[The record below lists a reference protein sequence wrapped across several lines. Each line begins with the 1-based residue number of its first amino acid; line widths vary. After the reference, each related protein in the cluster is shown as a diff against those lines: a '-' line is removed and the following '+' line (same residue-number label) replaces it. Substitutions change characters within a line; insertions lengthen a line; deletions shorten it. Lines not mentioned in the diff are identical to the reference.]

1 MSTFASYM
9 SENKQIPQHI
19 AIIMDGNGRWAKQRG
34 KDRSEGHFAGM
45 MALRET
51 VKSAAHRGVKYL
63 TVYAFSTENWGR
75 PQAEVDAL
83 MELVC
88 KGVEMNTPELRQE
101 GVKVAVIGDRSR
113 FSESVNSALDRI
125 ISQTAEGEKMTLA
138 LALNYSS
145 RSEIT
150 AAVQAIARRIATGE
164 LKAEDIDEQLIS
176 ASLYTASLPDPDLI
190 IRTSGECRLS
200 NFLMWQAAYAEFYF
214 TDVLWPD
221 FGDEQLAEAIEA
233 FGARDRR
240 YGLVK

>member
-1 MSTFASYM
+1 MNQEM
-9 SENKQIPQHI
+9 KIPQHI

-45 MALRET
+45 MALRAT
-51 VKSAAHRGVKYL
+51 VKAAAEIGVKYL

-88 KGVEMNTPELRQE
+88 TGVEMNTPELCQE
-101 GVKVAVIGDRSR
+101 GVRVEIIGDRSR
-113 FSESVNSALDRI
+113 FSQKVNDALDRI
-125 ISQTAEGEKMTLA
+125 TGKTAQGERMTLA

-150 AAVQAIARRIATGE
+150 HAMQQLAQKVANCE
-164 LKAEDIDEQLIS
+164 LQPQDIDEQAIS
-176 ASLYTASLPDPDLI
+176 QSLYTASMPDPDLI

-200 NFLMWQAAYAEFYF
+200 NFMMWQASYSEFYF

-221 FGDEQLAEAIEA
+221 FGAEALEEA
-233 FGARDRR
+233 IKAYNERDRR

>member
-1 MSTFASYM
+1 MNQEM
-9 SENKQIPQHI
+9 KIPQHI

-45 MALRET
+45 MALRAT
-51 VKSAAHRGVKYL
+51 VKAAAEMGVKYL

-88 KGVEMNTPELRQE
+88 TGVEMNTPELCQE
-101 GVKVAVIGDRSR
+101 GVRVEIIGDRRR
-113 FSESVNSALDRI
+113 FSEKVNAALDRI
-125 ISQTAEGEKMTLA
+125 TSKTAQGERMTLV

-145 RSEIT
+145 RSELT
-150 AAVQAIARRIATGE
+150 FAVQQLAQKVADGK
-164 LKAEDIDEQLIS
+164 LQPSDIDEKAIAQ
-176 ASLYTASLPDPDLI
+176 SLYTASMPDPDLI

-200 NFLMWQAAYAEFYF
+200 NFMMWQASYSEFYF

-221 FGDEQLAEAIEA
+221 FGAEALEEA
-233 FGARDRR
+233 IKAYNGRDRR

>member
-1 MSTFASYM
+1 M

-51 VKSAAHRGVKYL
+51 VKSAAHRGVKYM

-125 ISQTAEGEKMTLA
+125 ISQTAEGEKMTLV

>member
-1 MSTFASYM
+1 MVETAQEQS
-9 SENKQIPQHI
+9 NVPQHI

-45 MALRET
+45 MALRAT
-51 VKSAAHRGVKYL
+51 VKAAAEMGVKYL

-88 KGVEMNTPELRQE
+88 TGVEMNTPELCQE
-101 GVKVAVIGDRSR
+101 GVRVEIIGDRRR
-113 FSESVNSALDRI
+113 FSEKVNAALDRI
-125 ISQTAEGEKMTLA
+125 TSKTAQGERMTLV

-145 RSEIT
+145 RSELT
-150 AAVQAIARRIATGE
+150 FAVQQLAQKVADGE
-164 LKAEDIDEQLIS
+164 LQPSDIDEKAIAQ
-176 ASLYTASLPDPDLI
+176 SLYTASMPDPDLI

-200 NFLMWQAAYAEFYF
+200 NFMMWQASYSEFYF

-221 FGDEQLAEAIEA
+221 FGAEALEEA
-233 FGARDRR
+233 IKAYNGRDRR

>member
-1 MSTFASYM
+1 
-9 SENKQIPQHI
+9 
-19 AIIMDGNGRWAKQRG
+19 
-34 KDRSEGHFAGM
+34 M

-150 AAVQAIARRIATGE
+150 AATQAIARRIATGE

-200 NFLMWQAAYAEFYF
+200 YFLMWQAAYAEFYF

-221 FGDEQLAEAIEA
+221 FGDEQLAEAIKA

>member
-1 MSTFASYM
+1 MNQEM
-9 SENKQIPQHI
+9 KIPQHI

-45 MALRET
+45 MALRAT
-51 VKSAAHRGVKYL
+51 VKAAAEMGVKYL

-88 KGVEMNTPELRQE
+88 TGVEMNTPELCQE
-101 GVKVAVIGDRSR
+101 GVRVEIIGDRRR
-113 FSESVNSALDRI
+113 FSEKVNAALDRI
-125 ISQTAEGEKMTLA
+125 TSKTAQGERMTLV

-145 RSEIT
+145 RSELT
-150 AAVQAIARRIATGE
+150 FAVQQLAQRVTDGE
-164 LKAEDIDEQLIS
+164 LQPSDIDEKAIAQ
-176 ASLYTASLPDPDLI
+176 SLYTASMPDPDLI

-200 NFLMWQAAYAEFYF
+200 NFMMWQASYSEFYF

-221 FGDEQLAEAIEA
+221 FGAEALEEA
-233 FGARDRR
+233 IKAYNGRDRR

>member
-1 MSTFASYM
+1 MNQEM
-9 SENKQIPQHI
+9 KIPQHI

-45 MALRET
+45 MALRAT
-51 VKSAAHRGVKYL
+51 VKAAAEIGVKYL

-88 KGVEMNTPELRQE
+88 TGVEMNTPELCQE
-101 GVKVAVIGDRSR
+101 GVRVEIIGDRSR
-113 FSESVNSALDRI
+113 FSQKVNDALDRI
-125 ISQTAEGEKMTLA
+125 TGKTAQGERMTLA

-150 AAVQAIARRIATGE
+150 HAMQQLAQKVANGE
-164 LKAEDIDEQLIS
+164 LQPQDIDEQAIS
-176 ASLYTASLPDPDLI
+176 QSLYTASMPDPDLI

-200 NFLMWQAAYAEFYF
+200 NFIMWQASYSEFYF

-221 FGDEQLAEAIEA
+221 FGAEALEEA
-233 FGARDRR
+233 IKAYNERDRR